1 MTLQDRINDYAT
13 RHQDELLR
21 LLTTCTELP
30 SPTGKEGPKA
40 RWILKELRTI
50 GMDTTYIDDAS
61 NVIVPYHI
69 QEDVLAPAYGAHID
83 TVFSQPVIHSHIE
96 GNIFSAPS
104 CGDNSANVASLLF
117 FIKMVKALDI
127 TMPHGCWFVF
137 DVGEEGL
144 GNLRGVRQFLTE
156 KGNHVASYTSLDC
169 NSDCFIN
176 LAIGSH
182 RYEVTIHGKSGH
194 SWSDFGNANAIA
206 IAASVIDEL
215 YTIVPSTHPRTTYN
229 IGTIQGGTTVNT
241 IAGAVTFTI
250 DMRSESL
257 QALQD
262 LDDTFHQILFRHVNE
277 EGITFEERLIG
288 DRPCSRDSANEA
300 LCQRLTAVRRA
311 RGLTTHFQSA
321 STDANIPMSL
331 GIPAISFGTCI
342 GRRPHSL
349 EENLDID
356 SLVPGFIQFAEFA
369 LWEQITSK

>member
-1 MTLQDRINDYAT
+1 MTLQDKIHDYAT
-13 RHQDELLR
+13 KHEDELLR

-40 RWILKELRTI
+40 QWILEELRSI
-50 GMDTTYIDDAS
+50 GIHDAYIDTAS
-61 NVIVPYHI
+61 NVIVPYGI
-69 QEDVLAPAYGAHID
+69 QKDRLAPAYGAHID
-83 TVFSQPVIHSHIE
+83 TVFSEKVIHSHIE

-104 CGDNSANVASLLF
+104 CSDNSANVASLLF
-117 FIKMVKALDI
+117 FIKMVVDLGI
-127 TMPHGCWFVF
+127 TLPHGAWFVF

-144 GNLRGVRQFLTE
+144 GNLRGVRQFLKE
-156 KGNHVASYTSLDC
+156 EGSRIESYTALDC
-169 NSDCFIN
+169 NSDDFIN

-194 SWSDFGNANAIA
+194 SWIDFGNANAIA
-206 IAASVIDEL
+206 IAASIIDDL
-215 YTIVPSTHPRTTYN
+215 YAIVPSKNPRTTYN
-229 IGTIQGGTTVNT
+229 IGTIHGGTTVNT
-241 IAGAVTFTI
+241 IAGAVTFTV

-262 LDDTFHQILFRHVNE
+262 LNDTFHKILFNRVNK

-288 DRPCSRDSANEA
+288 DRPCSKGTSNEV
-300 LCQRLTAVRRA
+300 LCQRLIAVRKA
-311 RGLTTHFQSA
+311 RGLMTTFQSA